1 MKRNPRPPDRR
12 NVELVSRRKT
22 HIRMYYAQER
32 RGWERKGRRATGL
45 SAPETEVAGRG
56 HTEMGWCTHTRRG
69 RNGTRRDGTG
79 WDGRGMTVAG

>member
-1 MKRNPRPPDRR
+1 MG
-12 NVELVSRRKT
+12 
-22 HIRMYYAQER
+22 YYER
-32 RGWERKGRRATGL
+32 RESGGWRKRERKGRRATGL